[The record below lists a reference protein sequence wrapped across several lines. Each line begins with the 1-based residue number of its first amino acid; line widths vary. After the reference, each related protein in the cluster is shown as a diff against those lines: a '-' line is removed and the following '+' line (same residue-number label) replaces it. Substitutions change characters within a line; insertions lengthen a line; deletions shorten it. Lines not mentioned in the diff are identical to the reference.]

1 MDNLTEIQRSKCMS
15 HIKRRDTKVEVIFRK
30 AIWNQGV
37 RGYRI
42 DVNLPGRPDIYF
54 PKYKIAVFI
63 DGCFWHKCPECYS
76 EPKSNKEYW
85 LPKIDNNVN
94 RDRKNEKKLKDL
106 DIVVVRYWE
115 HEISNDLDK
124 IVREFIRLFA
134 DIKSKFELSN
144 I

>member
-1 MDNLTEIQRSKCMS
+1 MDNLTEAQRSKCMS

-30 AIWNQGV
+30 AIWNQGI

-54 PKYKIAVFI
+54 PRYEIAVFI

-85 LPKIDNNVN
+85 LPKIERNAS
-94 RDRKNEKKLKDL
+94 RDRINEEKLNDL
-106 DIVVVRYWE
+106 GIIVIRFWE
-115 HEISNDLDK
+115 HEIKKDLDK
-124 IVREFIRLFA
+124 TIAKFNNLLTE
-134 DIKSKFELSN
+134 IKSKYE
-144 I
+144 